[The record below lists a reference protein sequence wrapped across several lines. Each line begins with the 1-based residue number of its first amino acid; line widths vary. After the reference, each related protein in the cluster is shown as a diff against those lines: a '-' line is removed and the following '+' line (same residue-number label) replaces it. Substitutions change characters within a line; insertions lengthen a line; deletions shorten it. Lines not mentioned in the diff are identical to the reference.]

1 MGKKELSLKSYLS
14 DPARYA
20 DVYNGNVFGGMQV
33 LRAEQ
38 LEKAESVQTKSD
50 GGISLERICD
60 LHEECRHLDVETYEV
75 IGKLIGTSR
84 LQQQAAKKESEEEQD
99 MCKAIE
105 DLIEDGRVEGFIE
118 SCKDFGL
125 AEKDILAKLQ
135 QKLNMTA
142 QKAQEYLDM
151 FEKQCI

>member
-1 MGKKELSLKSYLS
+1 MGKKDLLLKSYLS

-20 DVYNGNVFGGMQV
+20 DVYNGSVFGGMQV

-60 LHEECRHLDVETYEV
+60 LVMR
-75 IGKLIGTSR
+75 
-84 LQQQAAKKESEEEQD
+84 QN
-99 MCKAIE
+99 
-105 DLIEDGRVEGFIE
+105 
-118 SCKDFGL
+118 
-125 AEKDILAKLQ
+125 AKLQ

-151 FEKQCI
+151 SRNSVYKL